1 MTKAGLE
8 RFVDAQR
15 DTYQHALAELREGRK
30 RSHWMWFIFP
40 QMRGLGLSDEATFYG
55 IASLDEAKTYL
66 AHPKLG
72 RRLDEV
78 TREVLQIRGRTPRQ
92 IFGSPDDLK
101 FRSSM
106 TLFATAAGTGSIY
119 QDALGALCG
128 NSSCHRTIS
137 LLGITKD
144 TA

>member
-1 MTKAGLE
+1 MSTYSLE

-15 DTYQHALAELREGRK
+15 DTYQQALAELREGRK

-40 QMRGLGLSDEATFYG
+40 QMRDLGLSDEATFYG
-55 IASLDEAKTYL
+55 IASLDEAKAYL
-66 AHPKLG
+66 AHPVLG

-78 TREVLQIRGRTPRQ
+78 TREVLKIKGRALRQ
-92 IFGSPDDLK
+92 IFGAPDALK

-106 TLFATAAGTGSIY
+106 TLFATAAGPGSIY
-119 QDALGALCG
+119 HDALGALCG
-128 NSSCHRTIS
+128 SNSCERTLA
-137 LLGITKD
+137 LLGITKT